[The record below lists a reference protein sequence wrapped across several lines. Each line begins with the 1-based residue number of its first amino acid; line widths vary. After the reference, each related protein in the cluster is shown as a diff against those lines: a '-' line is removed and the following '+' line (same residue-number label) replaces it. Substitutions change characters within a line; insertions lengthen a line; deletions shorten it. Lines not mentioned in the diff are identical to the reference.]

1 MQKKLI
7 ALAIAGLSSTA
18 AFAQSNVT
26 IFGTLRPS
34 YDFISAK
41 DANGDKVHSTTAM
54 SSNTSII
61 GFKGEEALG
70 NGLKA
75 IFSLTYNIAM
85 TNENQSIG
93 GLGTQDTY
101 LGLSSA
107 TWGSIKFGALNNA
120 QKNVFASYDPFSF
133 SIGDY
138 NNIFT
143 QGVNS
148 RNSGAA
154 YYQSPSWNGFTVHAS
169 YALESRND
177 DDGYAFKNSKSGDNR
192 AIHSLAADYKLGG
205 LQLTAG
211 MSQGKDETAGV
222 HVNGNND
229 FKSQRYGVAY
239 TFATKTKVF
248 GVYGIDKDFGNAT
261 NGKYNTWM
269 VGATHPITTNV
280 SLMGTYI
287 KAGDDDRDDSGA
299 KNYNL
304 GVKYALSKRTNVQ
317 GIYSYLKNDTNSGRG
332 FDTGYGGFD
341 GGKAKAFSV
350 RLQHNF

>member
-7 ALAIAGLSSTA
+7 ALAVAGLASSA

-26 IFGTLRPS
+26 IEGTLRPS
-34 YDFISAK
+34 YDFVSLKAG
-41 DANGDKVHSTTAM
+41 NGDKINSITNM
-54 SSNTSII
+54 NSNTSTI

-75 IFSLTYNIAM
+75 IFGLTYNIDF
-85 TNENQSIG
+85 TNEADAGIG
-93 GLGTQDTY
+93 AGDNKGQDQFVGLAGTN
-101 LGLSSA
+101 
-107 TWGSIKFGALNNA
+107 WGSIKFGALNNVV
-120 QKNVFASYDPFSF
+120 KSVFASYDPFSF

-148 RNSGAA
+148 RNSKAA
-154 YYQSPSWNGFTVHAS
+154 YYQSPSWGGFTLHAS
-169 YALESRND
+169 YALEAQKDSKTND
-177 DDGYAFKNSKSGDNR
+177 DLSMYSIGG
-192 AIHSLAADYKLGG
+192 DYKLGG
-205 LQLTAG
+205 LQLTAAY
-211 MSQGKDETAGV
+211 SQGNNEVAGV
-222 HVNGNND
+222 NGAD
-229 FKSQRYGVAY
+229 FKSSRFGAAY
-239 TFATKTKVF
+239 TFATKTKLF
-248 GVYGIDKDFGNAT
+248 GVYGIDKDFKNQGA
-261 NGKYNTWM
+261 GGSYKTWM

-287 KAGDDDRDDSGA
+287 KAGDDDSNETGA

-317 GIYSYLKNDTNSGRG
+317 GLYSYLKNDTNSARG
-332 FDTGYGGFD
+332 FDSGYGGDDTNPQHF
-341 GGKAKAFSV
+341 GSKGSAFSV